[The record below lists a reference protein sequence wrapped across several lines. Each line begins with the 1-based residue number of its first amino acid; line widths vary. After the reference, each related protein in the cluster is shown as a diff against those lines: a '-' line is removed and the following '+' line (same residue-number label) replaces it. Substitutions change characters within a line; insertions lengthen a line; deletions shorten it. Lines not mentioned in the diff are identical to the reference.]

1 MSGPFTNAEANTAID
16 QAVTGLPVESHDA
29 WDDLAA
35 SLIGKRLSS
44 AAGTVDY
51 DYSESA
57 VKFQV
62 GGTVTNANDVVGW
75 NNQKPH
81 GVCEDCVFKLH
92 IHWEQDFDG
101 VLSPT
106 WTYQYRVQDNG
117 GMKTTAWTTVSVTS
131 AAGNE
136 VFDRPTATGEV
147 VNQITMLGD
156 IDTSASPL
164 SSTVQFRLT
173 RSDSTTGD
181 VLATFVDSHV
191 NYDQRGSRQEYVK

>member
-1 MSGPFTNAEANTAID
+1 MPAPYDNDQVDTALEQEIEGD
-16 QAVTGLPVESHDA
+16 PVTTHDA

-35 SLIGKRLSS
+35 QLLGKRLSS
-44 AAGTVDY
+44 SVGTADY
-51 DYSESA
+51 DYGENA
-57 VKFQV
+57 VKFGQ
-62 GGTVTNANDVVGW
+62 GGDITDDKDVVGW

-81 GVCEDCVFKLH
+81 GVCADCVFKLH